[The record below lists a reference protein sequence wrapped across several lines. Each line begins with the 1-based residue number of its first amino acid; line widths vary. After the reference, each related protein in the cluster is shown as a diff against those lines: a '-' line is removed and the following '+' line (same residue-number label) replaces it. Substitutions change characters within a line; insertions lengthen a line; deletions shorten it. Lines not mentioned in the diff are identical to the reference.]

1 LRKRSSWHWQRSLL
15 LAAPAL
21 LVLAA
26 LFFAPLFHILDLSFR
41 EGISGSIRIKPGHSL
56 ASYIRA
62 VTDFY
67 YAGVLIRTLL
77 LSLAV
82 TAACAVLGFPLSY
95 FLWRADPR
103 WKGILTLLVVAP
115 VLVSIVVRAY
125 GWIVLI
131 GDNGL
136 LNQVLMALGMID
148 APLQIMYSM
157 LAVFIG
163 LMHVQFPFMVLSVLA
178 AMERIDPFLI
188 DAAETLGA
196 SRLSAVILIVLPLAV
211 PGIATGTILVFTLCM
226 TAFVTPAFLGGGS
239 TQVMTTLVYGQFTTA
254 FDWPLGSALAVILA
268 VVSLGASF
276 LFRNGLNRL
285 RVVRRLEE
293 QESGRQ

>member
-1 LRKRSSWHWQRSLL
+1 M
-15 LAAPAL
+15 

-41 EGISGSIRIKPGHSL
+41 EGIAGSIRIKPGHSL
-56 ASYIRA
+56 ASYVRGL
-62 VTDFY
+62 TDFY
-67 YAGVLIRTLL
+67 YVGVLIRTLL

-82 TAACAVLGFPLSY
+82 TATCALLGFPLSY

-103 WKGILTLLVVAP
+103 WKGTLTLLVVAP

-125 GWIVLI
+125 GWIVLL

-136 LNQVLMALGMID
+136 LNQVLVALGLID
-148 APLQIMYSM
+148 APLQIMYST

-163 LMHVQFPFMVLSVLA
+163 LVHVQFPFMVLSILA
-178 AMERIDPFLI
+178 AMERIDPFLV

-196 SRLSAVILIVLPLAV
+196 SRPSAVMLVVLPLAV
-211 PGIATGTILVFTLCM
+211 PGVATGAILVFTLCM
-226 TAFVTPAFLGGGS
+226 TAFITPAFLGGGS

-254 FDWPLGSALAVILA
+254 FDWPLGSALAIILA
-268 VVSLGASF
+268 AVSLGASF
-276 LFRNGLNRL
+276 LFRGGLNQL
-285 RVVRRLEE
+285 QVVRRLEE
-293 QESGRQ
+293 QGS

>member
-1 LRKRSSWHWQRSLL
+1 
-15 LAAPAL
+15 LAVPAL
-21 LVLAA
+21 LLLAA

-41 EGISGSIRIKPGHSL
+41 EGIAGSIRIKPGYSL
-56 ASYIRA
+56 ASYIRGL
-62 VTDFY
+62 TDLY
-67 YAGVLIRTLL
+67 YVGVLIRTSL

-82 TAACAVLGFPLSY
+82 TATCVLLGFPLSY

-103 WKGILTLLVVAP
+103 WKGTLTLLVVAP

-125 GWIVLI
+125 GWIVLL

-136 LNQVLMALGMID
+136 LNQVLVALGLID
-148 APLQIMYSM
+148 APLQIMYST

-163 LMHVQFPFMVLSVLA
+163 LVHVQFPFMVLSILA

-196 SRLSAVILIVLPLAV
+196 SRPSAVMLVVLPLAI
-211 PGIATGTILVFTLCM
+211 PGLATGAILVFTLCM

-254 FDWPLGSALAVILA
+254 FDWPLGSALAIILA
-268 VVSLGASF
+268 AVSLGASF
-276 LFRNGLNRL
+276 LFRGGLNRL
-285 RVVRRLEE
+285 QVVRRLEE
-293 QESGRQ
+293 QGSSR